1 MKINFS
7 PPDITKKEIS
17 EVINTLK
24 SGWITTGPKTKKF
37 ENEISKYCG
46 TNRTVCLN
54 SATAGL
60 ELTLRILGIGEGDE
74 VITSAY
80 TFTASASV
88 IEHVGAKIV
97 LIDTSKN
104 SYEMDYESLE
114 KKINKNTKAII
125 AVDIGGV
132 PCDYDKIFELVNKQ
146 KPLFHSKNDIQQK
159 IGRCAVISD
168 ACHSFGSYY
177 KGKVTGAIADFT
189 CFSFHAVKNLTT
201 GEGGA
206 VTWNNKFYDKDILYS
221 KFMLYA
227 LHGQNKD
234 ALAKSKIGG
243 WEYDIEFTG
252 YKFNMTDIMASL
264 GLVQLKRYRK
274 LLKKR
279 KSIVEMYNKSFIN
292 RKHKYI
298 NHFKNNRISSYHLY
312 IVRLENFSE
321 SQRNN
326 FIKKMAIF
334 GIPFNVHYKP
344 LPMFNAYKKLGFK
357 IKDYPNAFDMYKNSI
372 SFPLHTKLTNKEVK
386 YILKTFWRELQ

>member
-252 YKFNMTDIMASL
+252 YKFNMTDIMAS
-264 GLVQLKRYRK
+264 
-274 LLKKR
+274 
-279 KSIVEMYNKSFIN
+279 
-292 RKHKYI
+292 
-298 NHFKNNRISSYHLY
+298 
-312 IVRLENFSE
+312 
-321 SQRNN
+321 
-326 FIKKMAIF
+326 
-334 GIPFNVHYKP
+334 
-344 LPMFNAYKKLGFK
+344 
-357 IKDYPNAFDMYKNSI
+357 
-372 SFPLHTKLTNKEVK
+372 
-386 YILKTFWRELQ
+386 